1 MFSIVEFPKFV
12 YIIKNCSMIVLD
24 LIHNLAI
31 LIALTFLAGLLEEL
45 FKKDTTLKYVT
56 QGILFGIVTIIVML
70 NPFTLT
76 EGLFF
81 DGRTIVIGICTLFF
95 GPLAGIIAAVIA
107 AGYRIY
113 IGGIGLFTGLLTTF
127 GAVLTGYITYLIRKK
142 TNFRFTLLNL
152 YIYGLASNVVVM
164 LLFLTIPSAFRGEAL
179 SRISFTVLVLYP
191 VITVIAGKILSM
203 QEDKKKYNETIKKS
217 EEKYRAI
224 HTNAP
229 IPFFTID
236 MNGTILDCN
245 PEFMK
250 ELEFSW
256 EEISGKK
263 FMAFMNSESR
273 LLFEKI
279 LNELNQKGEVQPVE
293 LVLKKKSGDYII
305 IMLNAKCGSIRKDL
319 PEIIYCVFKDITK
332 QKIAENEL
340 IMAKEKA
347 EESDRLKTAFLQNMS
362 HEIRTPLNGI
372 IGFASLLSEKD
383 YDKENIKLYSDLI
396 LSSGFRLLTLINNIL
411 DISTIES
418 GNLKIN
424 YTLINLN
431 SVLRK
436 IYNRFS
442 SEASEKNLKFI
453 LDLGESDEKSNIE
466 SDLSVIK
473 TVMNNL
479 LDNALKFT
487 NEGYIKF
494 SYNFTDDKIIFKVTD
509 TGCGVPESEK
519 DKIFNRFYQ
528 VDMSISRKYEGAGLG
543 LAICRGMLSAING
556 TIEVTSGQGKGSE
569 FTVTIPLRKKEK
581 NNDDFVLN
589 EKARAE
595 IRKILI
601 AEDDDAGYDY
611 FKLALN
617 KNNIEVERAFNGLE
631 AVEKCKLD
639 KSINLVLMDI
649 RMPVM
654 DGYEATRQIKK
665 INPEVKIIVQTANFT
680 SEDRDKAFESGCD
693 GYLCKPISPY
703 ELYSSINKIYEVV

>member
-1 MFSIVEFPKFV
+1 
-12 YIIKNCSMIVLD
+12 MIVID
-24 LIHNLAI
+24 LIHNLTI
-31 LIALTFLAGLLEEL
+31 LIALTFLAGLIEEL
-45 FKKDTTLKYVT
+45 FKKDTTLNLVM

-81 DGRTIVIGICTLFF
+81 DGRTIVVGICTLFF
-95 GPLAGIIAAVIA
+95 GPLSGIIAAVIA

-179 SRISFTVLVLYP
+179 SRISFTVMVLYP
-191 VITVIAGKILSM
+191 LITVIAGKILSM
-203 QEDKKKYNETIKKS
+203 QEDKKSYNETIKKS
-217 EEKYRAI
+217 EEKYRAV

-236 MNGTILDCN
+236 MQGKILDCN
-245 PEFMK
+245 PEFIK
-250 ELEFSW
+250 ELEFSSD
-256 EEISGKK
+256 EAVGKN
-263 FMAFMNSESR
+263 FIGFMNAESKM
-273 LLFEKI
+273 LFEKI
-279 LNELNQKGEVQPVE
+279 LNELNLKGEVQPVE
-293 LVLKKKSGDYII
+293 LVLIKKSGNYII
-305 IMLNAKCGSIRKDL
+305 IILDAKCGNVRKDL

-340 IMAKEKA
+340 ILAKEEA
-347 EESDRLKTAFLQNMS
+347 EESDRLKTAFLQNIS

-383 YDKENIKLYSDLI
+383 FDKENIKLYADMI

-424 YTLINLN
+424 YTSLNLN

-436 IYNRFS
+436 IYNRFF
-442 SEASEKNLKFI
+442 SEASEKNLKFT

-466 SDLSVIK
+466 SDLSIIK
-473 TVMNNL
+473 TVMENL

-487 NEGYIKF
+487 NEGSINL
-494 SYNFTDDKIIFKVTD
+494 SYNFIDDKIILKVTD
-509 TGCGVPESEK
+509 TGCGIPDSEK

-543 LAICRGMLSAING
+543 LAICKGMLTAMNG
-556 TIEVTSGQGKGSE
+556 TIEVTSEQGKGSE
-569 FTVTIPLRKKEK
+569 FTVTIPLRKKKK
-581 NNDDFVLN
+581 NNDDFILN

-611 FKLALN
+611 FKLVLE
-617 KNNIEVERAFNGLE
+617 KNSIEVERAFNGLE
-631 AVEKCKLD
+631 AVEKIKND
-639 KSINLVLMDI
+639 KSINLILMDI

-654 DGYEATRQIKK
+654 DGYEATQLIKK
-665 INPEVKIIVQTANFT
+665 MNPAIKVIVQTANFT
-680 SEDRDKAFESGCD
+680 DEDRDKAFESGCD

-703 ELYSSINKIYEVV
+703 ELYSSINKIYNDI